1 MTLLTTSL
9 AEVYADQVRA
19 GRLVEV
25 IEELR
30 AEPAEKP
37 RPASRRKASATSEED

>member
-1 MTLLTTSL
+1 MTLLTASL
-9 AEVYADQVRA
+9 AEVYAAQVRA

-30 AEPAEKP
+30 AEPAEQS
-37 RPASRRKASATSEED
+37 RPPSRRKETTVGEG